1 VRCDEEGEVEEKA
14 PSINHIAR
22 AIEAHRTGHALTRPF
37 YCDPTFFELELRRL
51 LLPHWHCVGH
61 RSQLADPGDFFTVEL
76 FQESVM
82 GQFSGFDGGV
92 TFFDVGLTNHFLA
105 YTDHGLIYRFV
116 PQTVDRTDMEVM
128 WLVRGDAREGTDYDV
143 ERLTWL
149 WRVTS
154 DADKRIIE
162 ANQQGVDSRWY
173 EPGPYSQMEQHTSR
187 FVEWILAELSGGM

>member
-22 AIEAHRTGHALTRPF
+22 AIEAHRTGHALTLPF
-37 YCDPTFFELELRRL
+37 YCDPTFFELE
-51 LLPHWHCVGH
+51 
-61 RSQLADPGDFFTVEL
+61 F
-76 FQESVM
+76 
-82 GQFSGFDGGV
+82 
-92 TFFDVGLTNHFLA
+92 
-105 YTDHGLIYRFV
+105 
-116 PQTVDRTDMEVM
+116 
-128 WLVRGDAREGTDYDV
+128 VRGDAREGIDYDV